1 MLAPVERRSA
11 GAVQA
16 GARLKVA
23 DASVDAA
30 QKLVAD
36 GGVGRVGPEGP
47 GVIIDM
53 TIGVLGFRGS
63 DPLRVPQTHTIQ

>member
-36 GGVGRVGPEGP
+36 GGVGGAGPEGP
-47 GVIIDM
+47 GVIINM
-53 TIGVLGFRGS
+53 TTGVLGFRGS
-63 DPLRVPQTHTIQ
+63 DPLRVPQIHTIR

>member
-1 MLAPVERRSA
+1 M
-11 GAVQA
+11 
-16 GARLKVA
+16 KVA
-23 DASVDAA
+23 DALVDAA

-36 GGVGRVGPEGP
+36 GGVGGAGPEGPRP

-63 DPLRVPQTHTIQ
+63 DPLRVPLTRTIQ